1 MDKNKRNL
9 IIEGIIFIVV
19 IVLITIGSNYYA
31 YHKYG
36 NDLNKSGKEETE
48 NMGVTSLTSTNF
60 SKEVLENDGKVL
72 VDFYA
77 DWCGPCK
84 MMSPVI
90 DEIADEEQSVKVCK
104 LNVDNAQ
111 DIASEYDVMSIPT
124 IMIFENGEVKQK
136 FIGVTSKDEIINAL
150 K

>member
-1 MDKNKRNL
+1 MDKEKKSL
-9 IIEGIIFIVV
+9 IIEMIVFCMIIVSIAAFSY
-19 IVLITIGSNYYA
+19 LYTS
-31 YHKYG
+31 HKLG
-36 NDLNKSGKEETE
+36 NDLKNEEEEGKSMDVISVNSK
-48 NMGVTSLTSTNF
+48 NF
-60 SKEVLENDGKVL
+60 SEEVLNNKGKVL

-90 DEIADEEQSVKVCK
+90 DQISEEVPDVKVCK